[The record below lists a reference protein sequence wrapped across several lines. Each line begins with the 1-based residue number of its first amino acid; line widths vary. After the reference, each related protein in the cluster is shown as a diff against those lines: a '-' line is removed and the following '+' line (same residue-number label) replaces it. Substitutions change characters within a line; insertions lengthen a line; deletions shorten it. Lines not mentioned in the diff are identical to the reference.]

1 MHIVFVAKWLARLI
15 HRPRPRVN
23 LALAASDGLA
33 ECDCPLLMKRKL
45 NSVPDLPMA
54 LAAIKRS

>member
-15 HRPRPRVN
+15 HRPRPRVSLV
-23 LALAASDGLA
+23 LAPSDGLA
-33 ECDCPLLMKRKL
+33 ECECLLLMKRKL
-45 NSVPDLPMA
+45 HSVPDLPMA